1 MFKKILWAT
10 DGSEAADLALPVVKE
25 LAAIDGGQ
33 VVVFHSDVRMVG
45 PHSYG
50 YPAHVNESELK
61 EKIRQQAEDL
71 GDAGI
76 DAAVD
81 IVATNTIGGAAH
93 DIADAAARHEAD
105 VILVGSRGHTPIA
118 GLLLGSVT
126 QRLLHLAS
134 CPVMV
139 VPAEVATAS
148 PSGGSHCNDRAR
160 VAQHALSGCRRRSRF
175 RRSMRRVGSSQR
187 LCFGRSP
194 KPYLATTRVPR

>member
-10 DGSEAADLALPVVKE
+10 DGSEAADLALPVVKQ

-45 PHSYG
+45 PHSFG

-61 EKIRQQAEDL
+61 EKIRRQAEEL
-71 GDAGI
+71 GEAGI

-81 IVATNTIGGAAH
+81 IVAANTISGAAH
-93 DIADAAARHEAD
+93 DIADAAKRNEAD
-105 VILVGSRGHTPIA
+105 VILVGSRGHTRLG

-139 VPAEVATAS
+139 VPAEVETTS
-148 PSGGSHCNDRAR
+148 PSA
-160 VAQHALSGCRRRSRF
+160 AAA
-175 RRSMRRVGSSQR
+175 
-187 LCFGRSP
+187 
-194 KPYLATTRVPR
+194 ATTADA